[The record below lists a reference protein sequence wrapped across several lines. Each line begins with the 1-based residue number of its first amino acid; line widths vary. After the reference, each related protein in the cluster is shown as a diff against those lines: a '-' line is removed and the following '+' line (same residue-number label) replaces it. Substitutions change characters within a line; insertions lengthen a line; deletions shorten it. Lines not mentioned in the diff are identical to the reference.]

1 MKLRTRILLGYWY
14 LVGLLIVG
22 AAGAA
27 LSFLSLGRSIGI
39 VLEENFDSVRASMAM
54 LDALE
59 RQDSALLSKL
69 LGDPEATATLD
80 ASERAFVKAVAAA
93 RANITIAGEVE
104 VLDRIEDGHAKF
116 LAARDRLLGGTWERP
131 LVAYQAET
139 LPLFMAL

>member
-1 MKLRTRILLGYWY
+1 MRLRTRILLGYWY

-27 LSFLSLGRSIGI
+27 LSFLSLGTNIGT

-69 LGDPEATATLD
+69 LGDSEAGAALG
-80 ASERAFVKAVAAA
+80 ASEQAFMAAVAAA
-93 RANITIAGEVE
+93 RANITIAGETE
-104 VLDRIEDGHAKF
+104 VLDRIEQGHS
-116 LAARDRLLGGTWERP
+116 D
-131 LVAYQAET
+131 
-139 LPLFMAL
+139 